1 MMETCSRAV
10 GSAEWGPGCDGAEPG
25 EGADVQL
32 LHGVAGGVA
41 AAEDGSAEV
50 GFLEKALQK
59 TSEEDAEICVAWD
72 GSRLERA

>member
-1 MMETCSRAV
+1 VT
-10 GSAEWGPGCDGAEPG
+10 GPSQ
-25 EGADVQL
+25 VR
-32 LHGVAGGVA
+32 